1 MKKLRIARGCLLVA
15 LGLVAGCGE
24 PQDEVN
30 STPHFDAKA
39 IAAEADKGN
48 LGPLTELN
56 NACSAEVEKH
66 GKRLAVCK
74 VQDDVRDLRKPMNI
88 RF

>member
-1 MKKLRIARGCLLVA
+1 MKISNVLSIGAWVFVA
-15 LGLVAGCGE
+15 ACTKQEVAQS
-24 PQDEVN
+24 PK
-30 STPHFDAKA
+30 FDANT

-56 NACSAEVEKH
+56 DACSAEVEKN
-66 GKRLAVCK
+66 GKRLTVCK
-74 VQDDVRDLRKPMNI
+74 VQDDVRDLRKPINI

>member
-1 MKKLRIARGCLLVA
+1 MKHIARGFAA
-15 LGLVAGCGE
+15 LAAAAVVLGCTK
-24 PQDEVN
+24 QEVVE
-30 STPHFDAKA
+30 SPRFDAKA

-56 NACSAEVEKH
+56 QACTAEVEKN

-74 VQDDVRDLRKPMNI
+74 VQDDVRDLRKPISI

>member
-1 MKKLRIARGCLLVA
+1 MKYQLISLIASAAIA
-15 LGLVAGCGE
+15 LIACTKQETVEA
-24 PQDEVN
+24 PK
-30 STPHFDAKA
+30 FDPKY

-56 NACSAEVEKH
+56 NACSAEVEKN

-74 VQDDVRDLRKPMNI
+74 AQDDVRDLRKPINI

>member
-1 MKKLRIARGCLLVA
+1 MKTSIVLTLSAWVLVTA
-15 LGLVAGCGE
+15 CSKQEVAE
-24 PQDEVN
+24 SPK
-30 STPHFDAKA
+30 FDAKT

-56 NACSAEVEKH
+56 DACSVEVEKN
-66 GKRLAVCK
+66 GKRLTVCK
-74 VQDDVRDLRKPMNI
+74 VQDDVRDLRKPISI

>member
-1 MKKLRIARGCLLVA
+1 MKISVVLTLSAWALVA
-15 LGLVAGCGE
+15 ACTKQEVAE
-24 PQDEVN
+24 SPK
-30 STPHFDAKA
+30 FDAKA

-48 LGPLTELN
+48 LAPLSELN
-56 NACSAEVEKH
+56 DACSAEVEKN

-74 VQDDVRDLRKPMNI
+74 VQDDVRDLRKPINI

>member
-1 MKKLRIARGCLLVA
+1 MKHTALKVALVA
-15 LGLVAGCGE
+15 VIACVVACSKQEAVE
-24 PQDEVN
+24 PRA
-30 STPHFDAKA
+30 FDAKS

-48 LGPLTELN
+48 LGPLTQLN
-56 NACSAEVEKH
+56 NACTAEVEKN

-74 VQDDVRDLRKPMNI
+74 VQDDVRDLRKPITI

>member
-1 MKKLRIARGCLLVA
+1 MKYQLISLIASAAITLIACTKQETVEA
-15 LGLVAGCGE
+15 
-24 PQDEVN
+24 PK
-30 STPHFDAKA
+30 FDPKY

-56 NACSAEVEKH
+56 NACSAEVEKN
-66 GKRLAVCK
+66 GKRMSACMAQDEVRKLA
-74 VQDDVRDLRKPMNI
+74 KPLNI

>member
-1 MKKLRIARGCLLVA
+1 MVVALVA
-15 LGLVAGCGE
+15 ACSKE
-24 PQDEVN
+24 EVVE
-30 STPHFDAKA
+30 SPKFDAKV

-56 NACSAEVEKH
+56 KACSAEVGKS

-74 VQDDVRDLRKPMNI
+74 VQDDVRNLRKPMNI

>member
-1 MKKLRIARGCLLVA
+1 MKNLALNAAIAA
-15 LGLVAGCGE
+15 LALFGACSKQEAVE
-24 PQDEVN
+24 SPK
-30 STPHFDAKA
+30 FDAKS

-56 NACSAEVEKH
+56 NACTAEVEKS
-66 GKRLAVCK
+66 GKRLAMCK
-74 VQDDVRDLRKPMNI
+74 VQDDVRDLRKPINI

>member
-1 MKKLRIARGCLLVA
+1 MKTQSFIQAVVVAGVLV
-15 LGLVAGCGE
+15 LAGCGKRE
-24 PQDEVN
+24 APVEAAK
-30 STPHFDAKA
+30 FDPKY

-56 NACSAEVEKH
+56 SACSAEVEKS
-66 GKRLAVCK
+66 GKRLSACNA
-74 VQDDVRDLRKPMNI
+74 QDEVRKLSEPISI